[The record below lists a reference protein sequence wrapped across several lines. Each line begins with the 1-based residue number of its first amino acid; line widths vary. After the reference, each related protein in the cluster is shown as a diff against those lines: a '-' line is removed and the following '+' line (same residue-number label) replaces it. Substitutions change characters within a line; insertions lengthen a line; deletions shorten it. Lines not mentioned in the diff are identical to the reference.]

1 MENRHPARRPQASA
15 AGRLLRGA
23 AGLAVAGVFASGCM
37 TSKVDETRR
46 VATAIQANE
55 SIVVLKKPQLE
66 GVGTEETF
74 VDCVQERLGG
84 QLIHP
89 EEGQTSRA
97 STARVPFRIYGE
109 QEFTDALFPWFEPS
123 TAPANAAGLRALLQR
138 PGVTERLQHI
148 GVRYVVWLDGN
159 TKKTDGGGS
168 VACAAGPGVAG
179 CIGVGWWEKE
189 SGYVASIWDM
199 QNATEIGQ
207 VSADVSG
214 TSVLIGAVAPIPIV
228 TPVRRK
234 ACDRLSDQLRSFL
247 AGDDMAVST
256 GPAEGGTVAAG
267 GAAAAGSSGGRAP

>member
-1 MENRHPARRPQASA
+1 MENRHPARRPPASA
-15 AGRLLRGA
+15 AGRLSRTA
-23 AGLAVAGVFASGCM
+23 AGLAVVVVFASGCM

-74 VDCVQERLGG
+74 LDCVQERLGG

-89 EEGQTSRA
+89 EEGQTARA
-97 STARVPFRIYGE
+97 STAKVPFRIYGE

-138 PGVTERLQHI
+138 PGVTERLQQI

-168 VACAAGPGVAG
+168 VACAAGPGMAG

-199 QNATEIGQ
+199 HNATEIGQ

-214 TSVLIGAVAPIPIV
+214 TSVLIGAVAPIPII

-256 GPAEGGTVAAG
+256 GPVAG
-267 GAAAAGSSGGRAP
+267 GAVAAGSSGGRAP